1 MNLFG
6 NSSVNLKADSRTFF
20 YQLVIN
26 IFTAMKKKFICTV
39 CGYVHEGDEA
49 PEKCPLCGAPRSK
62 FKEVD
67 EEEALN
73 FVTEH
78 EIGVAK
84 GTGDEMI
91 KDLNTHF
98 MGECTEVG
106 MYLAMSRQAD
116 REGYPEI
123 AEAFKRY
130 AWEEAEHASKFAE
143 LLGDCVWDTKTNLEK
158 RMMAEAGANADKMR
172 IAANAKKANLDAIH
186 DTVHEMAK
194 DEARHGRGFAGL
206 YKRYFG
212 K

>member
-1 MNLFG
+1 M
-6 NSSVNLKADSRTFF
+6 A
-20 YQLVIN
+20 
-26 IFTAMKKKFICTV
+26 KFICTV
-39 CGYVHEGDEA
+39 CGYVHEGDAA
-49 PEKCPLCGAPRSK
+49 PEKCPQCKVPANK
-62 FKEVD
+62 FKAM
-67 EEEALN
+67 EESDKLT

-84 GTGDEMI
+84 GCDEEMI
-91 KDLNTHF
+91 GDLNAHF

-130 AWEEAEHASKFAE
+130 AWEEAEHAAKFAE
-143 LLGDCVWDTKTNLEK
+143 LLGDVVWNTKTNLEK
-158 RMMAEAGANADKMR
+158 RKNAESGACEDKMR
-172 IAANAKKANLDAIH
+172 IAKRAKELNLDAIH

-194 DEARHGRGFAGL
+194 DEARHGKGFEGL
-206 YKRYFG
+206 FNRYF